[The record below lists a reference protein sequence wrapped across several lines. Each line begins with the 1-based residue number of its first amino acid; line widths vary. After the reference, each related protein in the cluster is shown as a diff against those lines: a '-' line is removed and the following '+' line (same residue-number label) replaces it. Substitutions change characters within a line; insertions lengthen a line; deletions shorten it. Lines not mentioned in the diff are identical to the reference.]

1 MKISVQKLA
10 KSQIELRIEVPIEE
24 FNGFIEKAIL
34 SLGKDLEIEGFRK
47 GKAPKEMIE
56 KSISQERILTTAAD
70 YAVQENYTKAISE
83 KNIEAIAAPEIEILK
98 MAKNNPFEF
107 KAKVWVMSE
116 IELPDY
122 QKIISGIKR
131 KKVEVTKE
139 EIEKMRQEKEKWEK
153 ERLRQEILEKIAEKC
168 KLEIPEILIEQEK
181 KRMLENVKRG
191 VLQTLQIS
199 FEEYLKKINKTEKQL
214 LDSFGPEVEKRIKSS
229 LVLKQ
234 IGEKEKILVSDQEIE
249 EELKKSPGF
258 GFQKDIDSE
267 RLKSYTKEILKHE
280 KAFSLLESFLKN

>member
-1 MKISVQKLA
+1 MKISLEKLT
-10 KSQIELRIEVPIEE
+10 KSQIELRIEIPIEE
-24 FNGFIEKAIL
+24 FNDFIEKAVL
-34 SLGKDLEIEGFRK
+34 NLGKDLEIEGFRK

-70 YAVQENYTKAISE
+70 YAIQKNYSKAISE
-83 KNIEAIAAPEIEILK
+83 KNIDAIAAPEIEILK

-107 KAKVWVMSE
+107 KAKVWVMPE

-122 QKIISGIKR
+122 QKIVSGIKR
-131 KKVEVTKE
+131 KKIEVTKE

-153 ERLRQEILEKIAEKC
+153 EKLRQEILEKIAEKS

-181 KRMLENVKRG
+181 KRMLQNVKTG

-229 LVLKQ
+229 LILKQ

-258 GFQKDIDSE
+258 GPQKEIDSE
-267 RLKSYTKEILKHE
+267 KLKSYTKEILKHE
-280 KAFSLLESFLKN
+280 KTFNLLEKWF